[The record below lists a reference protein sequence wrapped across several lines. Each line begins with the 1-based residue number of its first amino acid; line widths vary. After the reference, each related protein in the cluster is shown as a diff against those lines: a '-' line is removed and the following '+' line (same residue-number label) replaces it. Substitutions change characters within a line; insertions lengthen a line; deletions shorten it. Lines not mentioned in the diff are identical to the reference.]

1 MVQDSHYITK
11 YSAKIQCLKFSTQS
25 KNKKTLRLV
34 QFDLKSL
41 ENIYFYWF
49 RWENIHVW
57 RRAETFFLE
66 KGANRIENKGQ
77 SDKMWLLAEGV
88 QLKMKQK
95 PTPPYGCAYY
105 YLLLFTLWH

>member
-1 MVQDSHYITK
+1 MFEIFHAVQK
-11 YSAKIQCLKFSTQS
+11 Q
-25 KNKKTLRLV
+25 KNTIIRPV

-57 RRAETFFLE
+57 RRAETFFRFEIE

-95 PTPPYGCAYY
+95 PTPPYSCAYY
-105 YLLLFTLWH
+105 YLLLLTLWD